1 MSDSYIK
8 PEDRPQP
15 KKKRIIHVNWKWIS
29 FGLVGSLFTISQLGM
44 IGYIATRE
52 ESKLPDLNVPVGPYT
67 SYKVSVSEEGYAI
80 SYKANDP
87 KTAYI
92 TKDIKEKG
100 GFLGLANNTTKI
112 AEEYFMD
119 GKTNQGGAV
128 SNHRSWLDGRPGL
141 TQDQSDEITAARK
154 SEACIKAI
162 GSAEGTGRLVGTSVG
177 AAAAP
182 TLSTIP
188 FVGWVAAGWV
198 AMFGGNQGAEIGGN
212 MAEDMSKDC

>member
-1 MSDSYIK
+1 MDQD
-8 PEDRPQP
+8 EAMFGAEP
-15 KKKRIIHVNWKWIS
+15 KVNKKRNFCINIKWIS
-29 FGLVGSLFTISQLGM
+29 FGVVGSLFAVSHIGM
-44 IGYIATRE
+44 IGHLATRKIE
-52 ESKLPDLNVPVGPYT
+52 PTLPLINPPVGPYS
-67 SYKVSVSEEGYAI
+67 SYKVSVSKEGYAI

-100 GFLGLANNTTKI
+100 GFLGLANENTQIT
-112 AEEYFMD
+112 EEYFMD
-119 GKTNQGGAV
+119 GQTNQGGSV
-128 SNHRSWLDGRPGL
+128 SNNRSWLDKKTKAL
-141 TQDQSDEITAARK
+141 EDDINSSTQK
-154 SEACIKAI
+154 SEACVKAI

-212 MAEDMSKDC
+212 MAEDLNKNC